1 MSAIMDY
8 LLNIKKMPE
17 RKAKTFCE
25 KVSKYGDIRAE
36 FENCIENGDYPENTL
51 VIEGY
56 SARDISKL
64 APFMDGIGIYAFMVT
79 LRENPERAKG
89 YIKEGFKRR

>member
-1 MSAIMDY
+1 MDY
-8 LLNIKKMPE
+8 LLNVQKMPE
-17 RKAKTFCE
+17 RKAEMLCE

-36 FENCIENGDYPENTL
+36 FENWIENGDYPENPL

-56 SARDISKL
+56 SVRDISKL
-64 APFMDGIGIYAFMVT
+64 ASFLDGIGVFVFMVT

>member
-1 MSAIMDY
+1 MDY

-17 RKAKTFCE
+17 QKAKTLCE
-25 KVSKYGDIRAE
+25 KVSKYGDIRVE
-36 FENCIENGDYPENTL
+36 FENWIENGGYPENPL

-64 APFMDGIGIYAFMVT
+64 APFMDGIGVFTFMAA